1 MKNQAALASFSEKQ
15 PPGWC
20 KDFIRGTPV
29 REKMEKELA
38 EPSDYDASLTT
49 VKERRKDGWVE
60 ESLQPKKGS
69 A

>member
-1 MKNQAALASFSEKQ
+1 
-15 PPGWC
+15 
-20 KDFIRGTPV
+20 
-29 REKMEKELA
+29 MEKELA

-60 ESLQPKKGS
+60 ECLQPKKGS